1 MTVLKNY
8 IYFFKLSLLSLLIS
22 ILVLNLSLYFYD
34 TKKALIITLIT
45 VFFINFYN
53 LKKHYKFRNN
63 YIFFIYSL
71 FTKIIIRI
79 LEYQIFFYILSIL
92 DSHNLSW
99 IITTL
104 FTHFIKFFL
113 VEVFKK
119 ITNKNINIT

>member
-22 ILVLNLSLYFYD
+22 ILVLNFSLYFYD

>member
-1 MTVLKNY
+1 MTLLKNY

-22 ILVLNLSLYFYD
+22 ILVLNFSLYFYD

-53 LKKHYKFRNN
+53 LKRHYKFKNN

-71 FTKIIIRI
+71 FTKIISRI
-79 LEYQIFFYILSIL
+79 LEYQIFFYVLNIF

-99 IITTL
+99 IITTS
-104 FTHFIKFFL
+104 FTHFLKFFF
-113 VEVFKK
+113 VEAFKK
-119 ITNKNINIT
+119 ITNKNININ

>member
-22 ILVLNLSLYFYD
+22 ILVLNFSLYFYD

-71 FTKIIIRI
+71 ITKIIIRI